1 MSFLYPCS
9 HICLTNS
16 PSEKYLKKLLGKTE
30 IEDALTRLDK
40 ITQEEVR
47 MATAQLLA
55 LTDGVDNKVTRI
67 DDEIK
72 SVGDAVRV
80 VQNGARSVI
89 FPIQSLVNVYAARW
103 KGNSRNRA
111 TYGKQR
117 QRSDEYVVQ

>member
-30 IEDALTRLDK
+30 IEDALKRLDK

-47 MATAQLLA
+47 MATARLLA

-72 SVGDAVRV
+72 SVGDAVRA

-89 FPIQSLVNVYAARW
+89 FPI
-103 KGNSRNRA
+103 
-111 TYGKQR
+111 
-117 QRSDEYVVQ
+117 